1 MCRLPGG
8 SAANVMKGLANTSS
22 GAVHLNQTSTTR
34 LAAVLLLM
42 FGICRVPGG
51 SAANVM
57 KGLANI
63 SAGSV
68 HCSFMG
74 MVGTDAVATDYMAKL
89 KQQNV
94 HPVLLVR
101 LWNCPKTR

>member
-1 MCRLPGG
+1 M
-8 SAANVMKGLANTSS
+8 
-22 GAVHLNQTSTTR
+22 TR

-68 HCSFMG
+68 HCRFMG

-101 LWNCPKTR
+101 LWNCPQLRKCLLSTRSLPTSLSPSLPHARSILMALL